1 MMPKYTLHLSQLL
14 GSYGDHIV
22 EECVDLRKFDVSHYL
37 KNTTQLYYRRQ
48 LNFAL
53 LLRAVFLPEKAINK
67 LTLIQQAFGE
77 DVKRITHEEAK
88 RLLLE
93 FKNWPIF
100 YSGLERLKSAFR
112 EKTYRYEILGID
124 YLKRQ
129 KQHLMRIAK
138 MEHIH
143 LAERDQFQ
151 EENKDNKLIEFY
163 DS

>member
-1 MMPKYTLHLSQLL
+1 MMAKYKIHLSQLL

-22 EECVDLRKFDVSHYL
+22 EECVDLRKFDVSYYL

-53 LLRAVFLPEKAINK
+53 LLRAVFLPEKSINK

-77 DVKRITHEEAK
+77 DVKGITHEEAN

-129 KQHLMRIAK
+129 KQYLMRIAK

>member
-1 MMPKYTLHLSQLL
+1 MMPKYTLHLSQML

-22 EECVDLRKFDVSHYL
+22 EECVELKKFDISHFL
-37 KNTTQLYYRRQ
+37 KTTTELYYRRQ
-48 LNFAL
+48 LNFSL
-53 LLRAVFLPEKAINK
+53 LLMAVFLPEKPLNK
-67 LTLIQQAFGE
+67 LTLVQQAFGE
-77 DVKRITHEEAK
+77 DVKGITGEEVN

-112 EKTYRYEILGID
+112 ENTYRYEIRGID

-129 KQHLMRIAK
+129 KQYLMRIAK

-143 LAERDQFQ
+143 LAERDQFN

>member
-1 MMPKYTLHLSQLL
+1 MMHKYTLHLSQLL

-22 EECVDLRKFDVSHYL
+22 EECVELKKFDISHFL
-37 KNTTQLYYRRQ
+37 KTTTELYYRRQ
-48 LNFAL
+48 LNFSL
-53 LLRAVFLPEKAINK
+53 LLMAVFLPEKPLNK

-77 DVKRITHEEAK
+77 DVKGITSEEVN

-100 YSGLERLKSAFR
+100 YSGLERLKSAFK
-112 EKTYRYEILGID
+112 ENTYRYEIRGID

-129 KQHLMRIAK
+129 KQYLMRIAK

-143 LAERDQFQ
+143 LAERDQFN
-151 EENKDNKLIEFY
+151 EENEDNKLIEFY

>member
-22 EECVDLRKFDVSHYL
+22 EECVELKKFDISHFL
-37 KNTTQLYYRRQ
+37 KTTTELYYRRQ
-48 LNFAL
+48 LNFSL
-53 LLRAVFLPEKAINK
+53 LLMAVFLPEKPLNK

-77 DVKRITHEEAK
+77 DVKGITGEEVN

-100 YSGLERLKSAFR
+100 YSGLERLKSAFK
-112 EKTYRYEILGID
+112 ENTYRYEIRGID

-129 KQHLMRIAK
+129 KQYLMRIAK

-143 LAERDQFQ
+143 LAERDQFN

>member
-22 EECVDLRKFDVSHYL
+22 EECVELKKFDISHFL
-37 KNTTQLYYRRQ
+37 KTTTELYYRRS
-48 LNFAL
+48 LNFSL
-53 LLRAVFLPEKAINK
+53 LLMAVFLPEKPLNK

-77 DVKRITHEEAK
+77 DVKGITSEEVN

-100 YSGLERLKSAFR
+100 YSGLERLKSAFK
-112 EKTYRYEILGID
+112 ENTYRYEIRGID

-129 KQHLMRIAK
+129 KQYLMRIAK

-143 LAERDQFQ
+143 LAERDKFN

>member
-1 MMPKYTLHLSQLL
+1 MMPKYKLHLSQML

-22 EECVDLRKFDVSHYL
+22 EECVELKKFDISHFL
-37 KNTTQLYYRRQ
+37 KTTTELYYRRQ
-48 LNFAL
+48 LNFSL
-53 LLRAVFLPEKAINK
+53 LLMAVFLPEKPLNK

-77 DVKRITHEEAK
+77 DVNGITGEEVN

-100 YSGLERLKSAFR
+100 YSGLERLKSAFK
-112 EKTYRYEILGID
+112 ENTYRYEIRGID

-129 KQHLMRIAK
+129 KQYLMRIAK

-143 LAERDQFQ
+143 LAERDQFN

>member
-22 EECVDLRKFDVSHYL
+22 EECVELKKFDISHFL
-37 KNTTQLYYRRQ
+37 KTTTELYYRRS
-48 LNFAL
+48 LNFSL
-53 LLRAVFLPEKAINK
+53 LLMAVFLPEKPLNK

-77 DVKRITHEEAK
+77 DVKGITSEEVN

-100 YSGLERLKSAFR
+100 YSGLERLKSAFK
-112 EKTYRYEILGID
+112 ENTYRYEIRGID

-129 KQHLMRIAK
+129 KQYLMRIAK

-143 LAERDQFQ
+143 LAERDQFN